1 MTKDKLIYLA
11 VVIISGAFFIL
22 YRDALAFILF
32 LVILSVPLLLFML
45 LIVMR
50 LGIRVTIE
58 SGHSVYSSG
67 DKAKISIVIAN
78 YSILPVSQIK
88 VFANYKNFF
97 FKEYDVGE
105 FNFFAPPLSKNRYE
119 IEVDSRHTG
128 RVDVFFK
135 RAKVLDYFGVFSI
148 PIRIKKDISVSFL
161 PKIHPIEPS
170 LSRNNYTA
178 KEANIYSKHK
188 PGDDPAEVFAIREY
202 IDGDKLNRIH
212 WKLSS
217 KQDKYMVKDYSL
229 LINEAV
235 MILPELLFT
244 EGKEADLDLIDAVL
258 EVAFSLS
265 HVFVERKTLHVIGYY
280 NAETKKIAT
289 QKINDLDDL
298 YSAFG
303 AIFNKS
309 NYYDRPILAGMDTE
323 SLQIMSHVVYI
334 SANITEEQC
343 AALTRGKSEAIIYTV
358 INIVDDN
365 AEESDISGEGLN
377 IISVNK
383 NLIFET
389 LNDAVL

>member
-11 VVIISGAFFIL
+11 VVLISGSFFIL

-32 LVILSVPLLLFML
+32 LVVLAVPLILFIILVIMSL
-45 LIVMR
+45 SIK
-50 LGIRVTIE
+50 ITIE
-58 SGHSVYSSG
+58 TGHSVYSSG
-67 DKAKISIVIAN
+67 DKAKISIVITN
-78 YSILPVSQIK
+78 YSILPISQIK
-88 VFANYKNFF
+88 VFAYYKNFF

-119 IEVDSRHTG
+119 IDIDSRHTG

-135 RAKVLDYFGVFSI
+135 RAKVLDYFGVFSL

-161 PKIHPIEPS
+161 PKVHPIEPA

-202 IDGDKLNRIH
+202 VDGDKLNRIH

-235 MILPELLFT
+235 MILPELLFAQ
-244 EGKEADLDLIDAVL
+244 GVEADLDLIDAVL

-265 HVFVERKTLHVIGYY
+265 HVFVERNTLHVVGYY
-280 NAETKKIAT
+280 NSKTEKIAT

-309 NYYDRPILAGMDTE
+309 CYYDKPILAGMDTE
-323 SLQIMSHVVYI
+323 SLQIMSHVIYI

-343 AALTRGKSEAIIYTV
+343 AALSRGKNEAIIYTV
-358 INIVDDN
+358 INIVDEN
-365 AEESDISGEGLN
+365 SEETDVSGEGLN
-377 IISVNK
+377 IISVKK
-383 NLIFET
+383 NLIFES